1 MDGDL
6 SGRDM
11 GIEWESVG
19 GVGWLLSLAGFVEED
34 RESPSFFYDLS
45 VESHLLVRT
54 VLGKG
59 GHNLLPGD

>member
-1 MDGDL
+1 M
-6 SGRDM
+6 R
-11 GIEWESVG
+11 IEWESVG
-19 GVGWLLSLAGFVEED
+19 GVGWLLSVAGFVEED
-34 RESPSFFYDLS
+34 REPPSFFYDLS